1 MALLKANNEF
11 QEAILKHIETQS
23 KELKEKIE
31 NGDKTLAGC
40 QRYIFNQMKN
50 KASGGVA
57 VASDQEVYGMAVHF
71 FEEDSVK
78 ENQPAVK
85 AVAKFESKPKAVEKK
100 EEPKKAAVVKDG
112 QIEGQL
118 SLF

>member
-1 MALLKANNEF
+1 MTLLKADNEF

-31 NGDKTLAGC
+31 SGNKTLEGC
-40 QRYIFNQMKN
+40 QRYIYNQMKS
-50 KASGGVA
+50 KAQGGVA

-71 FEEDSVK
+71 FEEDSIT
-78 ENQPAVK
+78 EQQPKVK